1 MQQYMIQII
10 KSLHDKGYR
19 KLNPDTN
26 NVYGRVD
33 DDAVY
38 VVVIGSNRNLDADSL
53 KRFNNKILVEL
64 SLNSHKKINIL
75 NVLITPNGMFDDMTR
90 QIVENVENVWL
101 FTEDYGKLYV
111 FENQP
116 SDFDSLYDLIDKKTL
131 VNNRRSQH
139 NLIRMFG
146 VVTPVL
152 VLINIFVYIACVY
165 VCQPTELAVDVYG
178 ISEKR
183 QYYRFLTSMFT
194 HFGITHI
201 FGNMVILIAL
211 GARVENIIGR
221 LNYAIIYIV
230 AGLAAAFASYINFFY
245 NDIHAYSAGASGAIF
260 GLLGVLVVIAIYNKG
275 RVRDLSLV
283 NMLILFIL
291 TLADGL
297 MSEGVDNVAHAAG
310 FIAGILAGV
319 LLLLTNQK
327 VVKNSRL

>member
-165 VCQPTELAVDVYG
+165 VYQPTELAVDVYG

-211 GARVENIIGR
+211 GARIENIIGR
-221 LNYAIIYIV
+221 LNYVIIYIV
-230 AGLAAAFASYINFFY
+230 TGLAAAFASYINFFY

-297 MSEGVDNVAHAAG
+297 MSEGVDNVAHAVG

>member
-165 VCQPTELAVDVYG
+165 VYQPTELAVDVYG

-221 LNYAIIYIV
+221 LNYVIIYIV
-230 AGLAAAFASYINFFY
+230 TGLAAAFASYINFFY

>member
-165 VCQPTELAVDVYG
+165 VCQPTELAVNVYG

-230 AGLAAAFASYINFFY
+230 TGLAAAFASYINFFY
-245 NDIHAYSAGASGAIF
+245 NGIHAYSAGASGAIF

>member
-165 VCQPTELAVDVYG
+165 VYQPTELAVDVYG

-230 AGLAAAFASYINFFY
+230 TGLAAAFASYINFFY

>member
-33 DDAVY
+33 DYAVY

-53 KRFNNKILVEL
+53 KGFNNKILVEL

-165 VCQPTELAVDVYG
+165 VYQPSELAVDVYG

-230 AGLAAAFASYINFFY
+230 TGLAAAFASYINFFY